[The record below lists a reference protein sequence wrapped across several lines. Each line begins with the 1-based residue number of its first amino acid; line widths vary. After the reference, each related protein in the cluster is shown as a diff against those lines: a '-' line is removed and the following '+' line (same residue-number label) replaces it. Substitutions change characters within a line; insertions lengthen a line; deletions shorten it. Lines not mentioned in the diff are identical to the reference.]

1 MMSEE
6 NENRGSSGNGG
17 HRYALFIGCTIPV
30 RENNYEA
37 SARAVTSALG
47 IQIAEIPGQ
56 SCCGLPFRS
65 IDFNA
70 WLTLAAR
77 NLAIADK
84 LNLSPIMVMCN
95 GCYKSLLT
103 ASKELRENATL
114 RQSVTKRL
122 SVEGLEAK
130 GGTKVR
136 HIAQVLHDEYGLE
149 NIRQHVKRSLEKINV
164 AIHPG
169 CHITMPSKI
178 IGFDNPAFPKK
189 LDALVEIT
197 GAKRIEY
204 ETERLCC
211 GATILGIKEDVSKV
225 LVRKKVENIT
235 GRADALITFCP
246 ICHSTYDI
254 QQLDVFNDSEKKKQV
269 PVLHYTQLLGLAM
282 GLPEEKLGFDMN
294 RVGVSEILNKLK

>member
-1 MMSEE
+1 MSEE
-6 NENRGSSGNGG
+6 DPNSRSSGSGD

-30 RENNYEA
+30 RENNCET
-37 SARAVTSALG
+37 SARALASVLG
-47 IQIAEIPGQ
+47 IEIVEIPGQ

-65 IDFNA
+65 IDYNA

-77 NLAIADK
+77 NLAIAGK
-84 LNLSPIMVMCN
+84 FNLPPIMVMCN

-103 ASKELRENATL
+103 ASKELQENASL
-114 RQSVTKRL
+114 KQNVSKRL

-130 GGTKVR
+130 GGIKVR
-136 HIAQVLHDEYGLE
+136 HIAQVLHDDYGVE
-149 NIRQHVKRSLEKINV
+149 NIRRHVKKPLINLKV

-189 LDALVEIT
+189 LDALVEVT
-197 GAKRIEY
+197 GAKLVDY
-204 ETERLCC
+204 ETKRLCC
-211 GATILGIKEDVSKV
+211 GATVVGIKEDVSKS

-235 GRADALITFCP
+235 GKADALITFCP

-254 QQLDVFNDSEKKKQV
+254 QQLDIFSDSEKQKQL
-269 PVLHYTQLLGLAM
+269 PVLHYTQLLGLAI

-294 RVGVSEILNKLK
+294 RVGVSGILNKLK